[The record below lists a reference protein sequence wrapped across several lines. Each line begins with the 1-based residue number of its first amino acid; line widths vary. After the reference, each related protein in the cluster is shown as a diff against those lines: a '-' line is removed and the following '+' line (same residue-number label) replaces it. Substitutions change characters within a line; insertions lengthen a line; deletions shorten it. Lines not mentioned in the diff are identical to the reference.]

1 MGDKRP
7 TDSELRLGKLDDEG
21 AQREPRR
28 GILELFRR
36 PKPKPHVDA
45 PLQRD
50 EDATA
55 SPDSPS

>member
-7 TDSELRLGKLDDEG
+7 TNSELRLAKLDEED
-21 AQREPRR
+21 AQREPHR

-36 PKPKPHVDA
+36 PKPKPDVDA
-45 PLQRD
+45 PPQRD